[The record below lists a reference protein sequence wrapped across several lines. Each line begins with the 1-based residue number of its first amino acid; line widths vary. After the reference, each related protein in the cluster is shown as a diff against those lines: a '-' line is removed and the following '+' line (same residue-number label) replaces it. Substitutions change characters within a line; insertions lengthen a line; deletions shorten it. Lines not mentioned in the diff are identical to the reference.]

1 MVMSIEHMVLK
12 GVIDSGI
19 HGLSIAVRI
28 FLAVLNIGCGV

>member
-12 GVIDSGI
+12 GVIDSGV

-28 FLAVLNIGCGV
+28 SLP